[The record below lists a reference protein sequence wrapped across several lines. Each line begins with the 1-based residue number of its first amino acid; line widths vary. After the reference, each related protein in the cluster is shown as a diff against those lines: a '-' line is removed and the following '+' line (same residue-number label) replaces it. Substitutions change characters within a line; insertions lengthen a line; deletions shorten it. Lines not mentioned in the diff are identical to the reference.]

1 MNPLYIFEAFCEL
14 PSVLLEA
21 FVEGI
26 HKIITVERDVLVNGD
41 FDQEEIAWE
50 QEHGILT

>member
-1 MNPLYIFEAFCEL
+1 M
-14 PSVLLEA
+14 LLEA

-26 HKIITVERDVLVNGD
+26 HKVIIVEREVLVNGD
-41 FDQEEIAWE
+41 LDDEEIAWE